1 MTIEEAKQMADQG
14 DIGAMCSLGDFY
26 IKQNT
31 GEGIKKASKG
41 YELAARKNVIYAIH
55 MTVLSKKILAYS
67 GLQVV
72 AGYESEESVDF
83 VKKNWEEV
91 YDWASQEI
99 EMLDDNVPGS
109 EKIDIK
115 QAVENYNDAI
125 YYLALCNYELRNYDV
140 VITLLKDIDDK
151 RARIL
156 YGSALFDTANYDDE
170 YEYAWQ
176 QFKFIDGDVEYAS
189 APKAKYEEK
198 IYTVAVLLLSQLYR
212 QGLGEKHTKSNL
224 EKSVNLLNFV
234 KSYLTNEGMLE
245 LVDEELRHYQKK
257 MLGGYKYV

>member
-1 MTIEEAKQMADQG
+1 MFDRLAEFINRHEELSSLINDPDIIADQTRWQALMKEYSTVTPIAEKYCEYCDAKKAVEEA
-14 DIGAMCSLGDFY
+14 
-26 IKQNT
+26 
-31 GEGIKKASKG
+31 
-41 YELAARKNVIYAIH
+41 
-55 MTVLSKKILAYS
+55 
-67 GLQVV
+67 
-72 AGYESEESVDF
+72 
-83 VKKNWEEV
+83 
-91 YDWASQEI
+91 I